1 MSVSVCL
8 CGACGGF
15 GGWGGRGRFIVI
27 FIAETKFQCDF
38 ELVKAEL
45 GFVQR
50 KLECQSLLHYPVNM
64 NGYTRQACPILNT
77 SVQ

>member
-1 MSVSVCL
+1 MCVSVCL
-8 CGACGGF
+8 CGTCGGF
-15 GGWGGRGRFIVI
+15 EGGGRFIVI

-50 KLECQSLLHYPVNM
+50 NLECQSLLHYPVNM

-77 SVQ
+77 SAQ